1 MTITNRRNFMIKIL
15 KGTGMTVLGLI
26 PGSVFY
32 RRKLF
37 AQAEEE
43 FETIFSRTTS
53 TNVYQIAK
61 ASNLSNEEKMALVAA
76 RELSRSDIKKAIAN
90 ISLMGGRVEDGGGCG
105 SSCGGQYCGDDCA
118 GDGGQQSGI
127 CVIDKQGRMNISM
140 ASLDKNK
147 FKRALEKALSL
158 FR

>member
-1 MTITNRRNFMIKIL
+1 MTILNRRNFLINVL
-15 KGTGMTVLGLI
+15 KGTSVTLLGLI
-26 PGSVFY
+26 PGSVFH
-32 RRKLF
+32 RSKLF

-43 FETIFSRTTS
+43 FETIFNRTTR
-53 TNVYQIAK
+53 TNVYQLAM
-61 ASNLSNEEKMALVAA
+61 ASSLSSEEKMALVAA

-105 SSCGGQYCGDDCA
+105 SGCGGQYCGDDCA
-118 GDGGQQSGI
+118 GEGGQQSGI

-147 FKRALEKALSL
+147 FKRALEKALNVV
-158 FR
+158 R